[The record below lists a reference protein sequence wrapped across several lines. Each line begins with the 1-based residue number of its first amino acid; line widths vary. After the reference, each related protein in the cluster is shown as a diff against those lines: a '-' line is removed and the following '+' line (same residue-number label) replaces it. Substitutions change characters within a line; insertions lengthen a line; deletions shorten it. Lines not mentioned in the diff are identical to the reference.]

1 MSKGRTAVRFR
12 DGVIG
17 ILVLVGFCVQ
27 AQSEQPDKQ
36 IDSNERN
43 QVIDYVL
50 KRLDAEYVFPDVA
63 RKVED
68 LIRERQRSG
77 AYNGITSARTL
88 GITLTEELRA
98 AAKDQHL
105 GVRYWPAPATPQ
117 PPASTPNSQAQKDSS
132 ADKIHELQWINY
144 GLWGAERLP
153 GNVGYIDVKSF
164 YEIDNLETQTVAAAM
179 TFISNTDALII
190 DVRENEGGK
199 PEMVALLISYLLGAN
214 PVHLTDVYCRV
225 PVEGVCEEGNHT
237 TEYWTSREVS
247 GKRYLERPV
256 YVLTSRHSFSA
267 AEEFAYDLQVLKRAT
282 IVGEAT
288 GGGANPGTM
297 YRFMN
302 DYQFFVPQAR
312 AINATTKTNW
322 DGAGVKPDIPAPADR
337 ALQVAH
343 LNTLKSLL
351 PRAATGDRKAEI
363 SEAIDKLERET
374 KNK

>member
-1 MSKGRTAVRFR
+1 
-12 DGVIG
+12 
-17 ILVLVGFCVQ
+17 
-27 AQSEQPDKQ
+27 
-36 IDSNERN
+36 
-43 QVIDYVL
+43 
-50 KRLDAEYVFPDVA
+50 
-63 RKVED
+63 
-68 LIRERQRSG
+68 
-77 AYNGITSARTL
+77 
-88 GITLTEELRA
+88 
-98 AAKDQHL
+98 
-105 GVRYWPAPATPQ
+105 
-117 PPASTPNSQAQKDSS
+117 
-132 ADKIHELQWINY
+132 
-144 GLWGAERLP
+144 
-153 GNVGYIDVKSF
+153 
-164 YEIDNLETQTVAAAM
+164 
-179 TFISNTDALII
+179 
-190 DVRENEGGK
+190 
-199 PEMVALLISYLLGAN
+199 
-214 PVHLTDVYCRV
+214 
-225 PVEGVCEEGNHT
+225 VEGVCEEGNHT